1 MKKLLFTILTL
12 TFFTYSQ
19 AQITDANFKDIVNVC
34 LSLSPI
40 DGMCNSP
47 YGNMPEWD
55 VSRVTNLSDAFRS
68 KKDFNAD
75 ISSWD
80 VRSVTDMQSMFSG
93 TISFNQDIGS
103 WDVSNVT
110 NMNSMF
116 YDVIEEIDSSSLIN
130 YTLT

>member
-1 MKKLLFTILTL
+1 
-12 TFFTYSQ
+12 
-19 AQITDANFKDIVNVC
+19 
-34 LSLSPI
+34 
-40 DGMCNSP
+40 
-47 YGNMPEWD
+47 
-55 VSRVTNLSDAFRS
+55 
-68 KKDFNAD
+68 
-75 ISSWD
+75 
-80 VRSVTDMQSMFSG
+80 MQSMFSG